1 MTTVEHRRRDRRRRP
16 GPRRPATGRRVGRR
30 ACVNVFSHG
39 FLLLWA
45 LLTALPLLWASSA
58 RSRATPRSSPTRG
71 ACPARCASRTGRRAW
86 TEAHIGQYFLNS
98 AVVVAGSLTLTM
110 LLGAT
115 AAYVFA
121 RYEFRG
127 RQLVYYL
134 FVGGMMFPVF
144 LALVPLFFVVRNIG
158 LFGTWTGLILV
169 YAAYSLPFTVFF
181 LTAFFRTLPTSVAEA
196 AMIDGCGHFRL
207 FFRVML
213 PMARPGL
220 ISVGIFNFLSQWNQF
235 ILPQVLMQGD
245 ESKWVLAQGLA
256 ALAVSQGYQGDFSGL
271 FAGLTLA
278 MLPVLG
284 GLCRLPTPDPGRA
297 DRRPAPVTLSVPA
310 DPGRLRPSG
319 GGQAPAVAGR
329 TRADRGTQ
337 PQAGNPGESSHD
349 LFGWSAGRAE
359 QPAVQGGRVGDL
371 GQGPGGEPGGG
382 EGAVTGGRAAVPPA
396 SAPRAPGGPPG
407 RAGCLR

>member
-1 MTTVEHRRRDRRRRP
+1 MTSVDTAATAGGAAPTTAPSRGGDRR
-16 GPRRPATGRRVGRR
+16 PRSELGVA
-30 ACVNVFSHG
+30 NVFSHA

-45 LLTALPLLWASSA
+45 LLTALPLLWMTISSLKSDA
-58 RSRATPRSSPTRG
+58 EILGDPWGLPG
-71 ACPARCASRTGRRAW
+71 ALRFENWARAW

-98 AVVVAGSLTLTM
+98 AVVVAGSLSLTM

-121 RYEFRG
+121 RYEFPG
-127 RQLVYYL
+127 RQVAYYL

-144 LALVPLFFVVRNIG
+144 LALVPLFFVVRDIG

-181 LTAFFRTLPTSVAEA
+181 LTAFFRTLPTAVAEA
-196 AMIDGCGHFRL
+196 ALIDGCGHFRL

-220 ISVGIFNFLSQWNQF
+220 ISVAIFNFLSHWNQF

-271 FAGLTLA
+271 FAGLTIA
-278 MLPVLG
+278 MLPVLVVYVVFQRQIQS
-284 GLCRLPTPDPGRA
+284 GLTA
-297 DRRPAPVTLSVPA
+297 
-310 DPGRLRPSG
+310 
-319 GGQAPAVAGR
+319 GQ
-329 TRADRGTQ
+329 
-337 PQAGNPGESSHD
+337 
-349 LFGWSAGRAE
+349 LK
-359 QPAVQGGRVGDL
+359 
-371 GQGPGGEPGGG
+371 
-382 EGAVTGGRAAVPPA
+382 
-396 SAPRAPGGPPG
+396 
-407 RAGCLR
+407 